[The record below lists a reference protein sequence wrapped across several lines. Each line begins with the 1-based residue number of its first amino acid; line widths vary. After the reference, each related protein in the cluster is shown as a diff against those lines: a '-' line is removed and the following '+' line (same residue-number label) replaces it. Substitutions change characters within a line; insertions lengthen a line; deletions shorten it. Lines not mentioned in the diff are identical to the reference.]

1 MSTASLAALAVP
13 GEKGYRVAE
22 IVVDDP
28 REHEVLVRV
37 VAAGMCHTDAT
48 VKDRWSAPS
57 LPPIVLG
64 HEGAGVVEQ
73 VGSAVRGIARGDKV
87 LVTFSSCGGC
97 ASCRTGH
104 PSYCDRFNDLNMSMT
119 GASRADG
126 TSGLTLPDGS
136 PVAGGFFGQSSF
148 ARHALANDRN
158 VLVVD
163 AASEDD
169 LALLAP
175 FGCGV
180 QTGAGGVLNEAPPKL
195 GQIVAVFG
203 AGAVGLAAVMAAALT
218 PAAGI
223 VAVDVVPARLE
234 LARGLGATHTVNSA
248 ETDVAAAL
256 TRITGG
262 AGVHVGIETTG
273 VPAVQRAAVEA
284 LAPQGTLVI
293 IGAQFGSDFATPA
306 TGLLKGRRVHGIVE
320 GGSDIYTFL
329 PALIGLY
336 RAGRFPVDKLIR
348 QYPLD
353 QIDQA
358 AEDSRSG
365 ATVKPVLR
373 P

>member
-1 MSTASLAALAVP
+1 M
-13 GEKGYRVAE
+13 R
-22 IVVDDP
+22 
-28 REHEVLVRV
+28 
-37 VAAGMCHTDAT
+37 
-48 VKDRWSAPS
+48 
-57 LPPIVLG
+57 
-64 HEGAGVVEQ
+64 
-73 VGSAVRGIARGDKV
+73 
-87 LVTFSSCGGC
+87 
-97 ASCRTGH
+97 
-104 PSYCDRFNDLNMSMT
+104 
-119 GASRADG
+119 
-126 TSGLTLPDGS
+126 S
-136 PVAGGFFGQSSF
+136 P
-148 ARHALANDRN
+148 RHALANDRN